1 MLEFCKR
8 VLAKVS
14 FDRQLFAKELKKST
28 RWLNA
33 NELRA
38 LRDWCLGQ
46 YGGRYGDLIN
56 ETFHP
61 LALN

>member
-8 VLAKVS
+8 VLSKVS

-28 RWLNA
+28 RWLKGD
-33 NELRA
+33 ELRA

-46 YGGRYGDLIN
+46 YGGRYGDLIH
-56 ETFHP
+56 ETFNP
-61 LALN
+61 LALV